1 MSKRVA
7 AMLRGH
13 ARLLEDVIDKIGQD
27 WPIEHLGILL
37 AVVANLRRD
46 AVDEE
51 ERGRQWNK
59 QRKAELKAMGIP
71 EGERKSQVPPRQ
83 EPWF

>member
-37 AVVANLRRD
+37 
-46 AVDEE
+46 
-51 ERGRQWNK
+51 WNK